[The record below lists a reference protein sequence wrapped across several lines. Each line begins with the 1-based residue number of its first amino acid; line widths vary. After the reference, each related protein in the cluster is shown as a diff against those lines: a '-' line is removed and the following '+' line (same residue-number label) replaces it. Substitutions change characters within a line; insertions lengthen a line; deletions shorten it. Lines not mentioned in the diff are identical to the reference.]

1 MNKTLTLVA
10 NNPSTPS
17 DTVALTKMLSA
28 HFAPIAVQQ
37 RQSEHTLNKAKIW
50 DITCPEE
57 TTLTVELRELLYRLS
72 CDFALQ
78 DEKRLP
84 KKLFI
89 SDMDATMVVG
99 ETIDEMAETLGIHD
113 KISEITAA
121 AMRGELG
128 FEAALAKRL
137 SLMRGIS
144 KSTITDMAK
153 RVQLTEGADKLLAE
167 INRREMDSC
176 LISGGF
182 TEFTEQVS
190 QRLGFKRQKA
200 NRLAYD
206 NNEQL
211 DGTWMGELVN
221 AEVKVATLK
230 QLAAQNT
237 IELSQTVAVGDGA
250 NDRQMI
256 EAAGLGVA
264 YCGKPILRQAATAE
278 IHSGNMANLIYF
290 L

>member
-1 MNKTLTLVA
+1 MNKILTLVA
-10 NNPSTPS
+10 NNPSTHLN
-17 DTVALTKMLSA
+17 TATLSA
-28 HFAPIAVQQ
+28 LLHSHFAPIAIQE
-37 RQSEHTLNKAKIW
+37 RQDEHAKVW
-50 DITCPEE
+50 EITCTEE
-57 TTLTVELRELLYRLS
+57 TTLTAELRELLYGLS

-78 DEKRLP
+78 AATRAP
-84 KKLFI
+84 KKLLI

-99 ETIDEMAETLGIHD
+99 ETIDEMAETLGIGEE
-113 KISEITAA
+113 ISAITAA

-128 FEAALAKRL
+128 FEAALTKRL
-137 SLMRGIS
+137 GLMRGLK
-144 KSTITDMAK
+144 KSTITEMAK
-153 RVQLTEGADKLLAE
+153 QVKLTEGADKLLAE
-167 INRREMDSC
+167 INRLGIDSC